1 MSSLSPSR
9 DSDEAGT
16 ATAKLPAPVASVDPK
31 LFKTTLCQFYLQG
44 PCKNGDTCAFAHGT
58 SELRHPSGKAVKDM
72 EQKTKTKLCDRFLQF
87 GSCSF
92 GSQCSFAHGVRELQK
107 ALQAK
112 DVEKSPT
119 FKTQLCKQD
128 PGLDLAISMTPTPYS
143 RPFIR
148 GLLILKALVIDFY
161 NINCPMLLTQDRPFK

>member
-1 MSSLSPSR
+1 MSSSSPSLQ
-9 DSDEAGT
+9 DSDEGGSKSAAAAAAAGD
-16 ATAKLPAPVASVDPK
+16 SSK

-44 PCKNGDTCAFAHGT
+44 PCKNGDICAFAHGT

-119 FKTQLCKQD
+119 FKTQLCNYY
-128 PGLDLAISMTPTPYS
+128 I
-143 RPFIR
+143 
-148 GLLILKALVIDFY
+148 
-161 NINCPMLLTQDRPFK
+161 INYIINLMRSHFHDVPIFFNAFTFS